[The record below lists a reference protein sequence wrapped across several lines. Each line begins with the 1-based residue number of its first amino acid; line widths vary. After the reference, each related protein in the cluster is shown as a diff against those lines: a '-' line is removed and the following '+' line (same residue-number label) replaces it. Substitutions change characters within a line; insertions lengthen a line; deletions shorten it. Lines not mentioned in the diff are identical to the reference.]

1 MGTGIQ
7 KLKHNRGVSIV
18 ETVYETLK
26 ELRKKIDRIEN
37 EFINELNTKRESIIL
52 GINNSK

>member
-1 MGTGIQ
+1 M
-7 KLKHNRGVSIV
+7 